1 MADSGKKFGGRAFL
15 YCVLVAG
22 AWVAVAGAA
31 DRPRDTAHASTIEP
45 ASHVRGRAI
54 VGTLAGTLRLAALP
68 AEGGPPRLSPYSRR
82 RYQSPTPTMGASGVE
97 DAVVY
102 VSTATSAVARTDTV
116 VRVRQLNQ
124 QIIPHVTAVQVGTE
138 VRFPNDDDIYHNL
151 FSLSDPKPFNLG
163 RYRPGESR
171 SCSTVP
177 ASCGYSATFTPTCR
191 Q

>member
-1 MADSGKKFGGRAFL
+1 
-15 YCVLVAG
+15 
-22 AWVAVAGAA
+22 
-31 DRPRDTAHASTIEP
+31 
-45 ASHVRGRAI
+45 
-54 VGTLAGTLRLAALP
+54 
-68 AEGGPPRLSPYSRR
+68 
-82 RYQSPTPTMGASGVE
+82 MGASGVE